1 MKHTPSHQRSHTPA
15 HARANQ
21 VRPRRTLG
29 AALACLALAAG
40 GVALLAGCSSTPRQ
54 PEAPT
59 LGSLDEA
66 MTYARQAE
74 AAQREGQFAKAAEL
88 NQKALRLRDDLGGVW
103 NDLGVCLIEME
114 QYMPAREALL
124 RAADLLPT
132 DPRPFENLGLMFTRA
147 GFAEE
152 ALKNYVRALERD
164 PNWLPALRGATW
176 AQKELLKSDHAGL
189 ERAKLGKFIETDPKW
204 KAIFQTEAMRIEQD
218 LAEANKSQ
226 QIRT

>member
-1 MKHTPSHQRSHTPA
+1 MMHTTTTPA
-15 HARANQ
+15 RPTRPARPFRAFRVLPLAIALASGAAAFLPACSTAPTSEPARA
-21 VRPRRTLG
+21 PGT
-29 AALACLALAAG
+29 
-40 GVALLAGCSSTPRQ
+40 
-54 PEAPT
+54 
-59 LGSLDEA
+59 GSLDQA
-66 MTYARQAE
+66 MNYARQAQ
-74 AAQREGQFAKAAEL
+74 AAQAKGDFAAAASL
-88 NQKALRLRDDLGGVW
+88 NQQALLIRDDLGGVW

-132 DPRPFENLGLMFTRA
+132 DPRPMENLGLMFTRA

-152 ALKNYVRALERD
+152 ALKNYVLALERD

-189 ERAKLGKFIETDPKW
+189 ERAKLGKFIETDPQW
-204 KAIFQTEAMRIEQD
+204 KAIFQSEAMRIEQD
-218 LAEANKSQ
+218 LAESNKSE